1 MARHRFRPRFR
12 GVALTAVGVGGGLAG
27 VTLVAAGFVVLP
39 VVTGLVGV
47 GLGAVYLAS
56 PVWRLSV
63 TTDERGMSVGSD
75 AQQRFSLA
83 WDEVVRVIASPSTTT
98 CFVDGGTPE
107 KSLLVPGPGAIA
119 PYDIDDKKAL
129 YDEILAHVAG
139 DKVTIVE
146 ALDQAPR

>member
-1 MARHRFRPRFR
+1 
-12 GVALTAVGVGGGLAG
+12 